1 MKGRRG
7 YEDNSRTNK
16 RQGGSRKTNIKS
28 LTKYHE
34 KTNFPI
40 KLAMWDFGQ
49 CDSKKCTGRKLCRLG
64 LARQLGLNHK
74 WKGIILSPNGKKAV
88 SPEDKEL
95 VEQHGV
101 CVIDCSWAQIEG
113 IPFDKMKGEERL
125 LPFMVAGNPVN
136 YGKPMQ
142 LSCVEAVAASLLIV
156 GMKEPAMELLDKFK
170 WGESF
175 YAVNKHLFARYAKC
189 KTGADVV
196 VAQNDYIL
204 EMQKEMAERKTHE
217 ELEVEDDGE
226 FEDINPNHRDR
237 YIRHKGQSGESDQD
251 DEDDDEDDEE
261 GDEDENDDEG
271 EDNSDEDEENEEG
284 DDDDDESGENEDENA
299 SNDEEENGN
308 SNRNH
313 NDSEE
318 EDDEEVTQVNRS
330 MNKMRLKRK

>member
-1 MKGRRG
+1 MKKGRRG
-7 YEDNSRTNK
+7 YEDDRPNK
-16 RQGGSRKTNIKS
+16 RQGGSRKNNIKS
-28 LTKYHE
+28 LTKYNE

-64 LARQLGLNHK
+64 LARQLGINQK
-74 WKGIILSPNGKKAV
+74 WKGVILSPNGKKAV

-95 VEQHGV
+95 IEQNGV

-142 LSCVEAVAASLLIV
+142 LSCVEAVAATLLIV
-156 GMKEPAMELLDKFK
+156 GMKEHAMELLNKFK

-189 KTGADVV
+189 KTGAEVV
-196 VAQNDYIL
+196 VAQNEYIL
-204 EMQKEMAERKTHE
+204 EMQKEIAERKTHE

-237 YIRHKGQSGESDQD
+237 YVRHKGQSQESED
-251 DEDDDEDDEE
+251 DEDDGDEDEE
-261 GDEDENDDEG
+261 GDEGDEDD
-271 EDNSDEDEENEEG
+271 EDNSDEEDDEG
-284 DDDDDESGENEDENA
+284 DDESGEN
-299 SNDEEENGN
+299 DEEDDESVDSDGDNEGKNENGN
-308 SNRNH
+308 NE
-313 NDSEE
+313 SEE
-318 EDDEEVTQVNRS
+318 DEDEEVTQVNNR
-330 MNKMRLKRK
+330 MDKMRLKRK